1 MVSELPELS
10 KQVDKILEDLSS
22 LGDLYSDVELGES
35 KKTTMNETKGRHE
48 TWKIWILMLVWEKRL
63 DSSIKIFY

>member
-35 KKTTMNETKGRHE
+35 KKKNHE
-48 TWKIWILMLVWEKRL
+48 WN
-63 DSSIKIFY
+63 

>member
-35 KKTTMNETKGRHE
+35 KKRTMNETKGRHK

-63 DSSIKIFY
+63 DSSIKIFF